1 MTRQIKC
8 VYRDQNVTPHGEMCV
23 RVAMMCHGVMVL
35 VYGCNS
41 EGLGDVQVTV
51 TRGYKP
57 FQSHWFHAKVVN
69 FQLHESVSDISAC
82 SPLLGVHSHHIEE
95 LYKIEKQ
102 QQSQ

>member
-8 VYRDQNVTPHGEMCV
+8 VYRDQNVTPHGEMC
-23 RVAMMCHGVMVL
+23 
-35 VYGCNS
+35 
-41 EGLGDVQVTV
+41 DVQVTV